1 MKPQLL
7 LLEDVDGLGRSGDL
21 VVAKPGYVRNYLL
34 PKGKAMVASA
44 GTLRLQAK
52 LQEQRLLQAAAD
64 KEESLRLAEMLKNV
78 VLDFQVRVDSEH
90 NMYGSVTISEIISAA
105 EQKGVVLTRKNFPRT
120 HSGIKSL
127 GRHVI
132 GLKLKEGVTADL
144 YVEVRADH
152 EIVEQKELQG
162 KEEQE
167 N

>member
-34 PKGKAMVASA
+34 PKGKAVVASA

-64 KEESLRLAEMLKNV
+64 KEESLRLAEMLRSI
-78 VLDFQVRVDSEH
+78 VLDFQVRVDSEN
-90 NMYGSVTISEIISAA
+90 NMYGSVTVNDMISAA
-105 EQKGVVLTRKNFPRT
+105 EQQGVVLTRKNFPRS
-120 HSGIKSL
+120 HSGIKNL
-127 GRHVI
+127 GRHVV

-144 YVEVRADH
+144 HLEVRADH
-152 EIVEQKELQG
+152 EIIEQKGLQSA
-162 KEEQE
+162 EEQE
-167 N
+167 G